1 MNTLLFLMLGAG
13 LFVVSAVRQSAKV
26 KNALSKHQNNFRI
39 VPKAITML
47 VLAAQVSELLK
58 AIEHVSI
65 VNVVAAL
72 FMLVIV
78 ATTTSG
84 TESETP

>member
-13 LFVVSAVRQSAKV
+13 LFLVSAVRQSTKV
-26 KNALSKHQNNFRI
+26 QNVLKSHQSYFGLI
-39 VPKAITML
+39 PKAITML
-47 VLAAQVSELLK
+47 VLAAQMSELLK

-84 TESETP
+84 TESEPH